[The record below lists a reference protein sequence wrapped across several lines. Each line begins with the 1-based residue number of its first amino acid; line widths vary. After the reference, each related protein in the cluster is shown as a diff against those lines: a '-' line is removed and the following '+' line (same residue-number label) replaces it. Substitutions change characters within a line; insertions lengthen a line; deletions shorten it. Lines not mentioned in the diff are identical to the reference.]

1 MDVRKVLIL
10 GLFGVAATSAPA
22 QDTAIP
28 SSETVEEIL
37 GEASGEPA
45 AEPAPELK
53 ALIDNCTAHKFETI
67 VVVDG
72 SRRGSRVK
80 ICGEEG
86 QTDADWLNTLR
97 DSVRKTAAD
106 QSMAAN
112 LKAQIVAALNAEI
125 ARLESAA
132 ASPAPIAVLAPEP
145 APAARLVGLSEEIVA
160 PVGPAPQYSVVPP
173 LPAPLPRAG
182 TAAAK
187 AASSTS
193 VAAAPLIRP
202 RLTIR
207 CALPREAFAACGS
220 MERETQVLIRADEDI
235 APRTSLRFLRGGET
249 RAELE
254 LGTLRKGE
262 VMREK
267 LPGRICAGVLR
278 GKVQIQV
285 LNAGRVAE
293 TLGPYALYCGS

>member
-1 MDVRKVLIL
+1 MVVRKALIL
-10 GLFGVAATSAPA
+10 GLLSVAATKAPA

-28 SSETVEEIL
+28 SSEAVAEIL
-37 GEASGEPA
+37 GDTGALPEAEPA
-45 AEPAPELK
+45 AELK
-53 ALIDNCTAHKFETI
+53 AVIDSCTAHKFETI

-72 SRRGSRVK
+72 SRKGSRVK
-80 ICGEEG
+80 ICGEQG
-86 QTDADWLNTLR
+86 QSDAEWLVTLR
-97 DSVRKTAAD
+97 DSVTKTAAD
-106 QSMAAN
+106 QSMAPN
-112 LKAQIVAALNAEI
+112 LKDQIITALKAEI

-132 ASPAPIAVLAPEP
+132 INAVPATEVAPGP
-145 APAARLVGLSEEIVA
+145 APAARLVGMSEEIVA
-160 PVGPAPQYSVVPP
+160 PAGPAPQYSVVPQ

-182 TAAAK
+182 TAAAN
-187 AASSTS
+187 AATSAS
-193 VAAAPLIRP
+193 VAAPLVRP

-207 CALPREAFAACGS
+207 CALPRETFAACGS
-220 MERETQVLIRADEDI
+220 MERATQLMIRADEDI
-235 APRTSLRFLRGGET
+235 APRTSLRFLRGGEA

-285 LNAGRVAE
+285 LNGGKVAE
-293 TLGPYALYCGS
+293 TLGPFALYCGS

>member
-1 MDVRKVLIL
+1 MVGRKALIL
-10 GLFGVAATSAPA
+10 GLLGMAATGALAQEADVLPSELDEVVAP
-22 QDTAIP
+22 
-28 SSETVEEIL
+28 
-37 GEASGEPA
+37 EPV
-45 AEPAPELK
+45 PELK
-53 ALIDNCTAHKFETI
+53 ALIDNCNARKFETI
-67 VVVDG
+67 VVLDQA
-72 SRRGSRVK
+72 SRRGSKVK

-106 QSMAAN
+106 EAMAPA
-112 LKAQIVAALNAEI
+112 LRDQIVAALNAEI
-125 ARLESAA
+125 ARLEAA
-132 ASPAPIAVLAPEP
+132 AIGVAVAGPAPG
-145 APAARLVGLSEEIVA
+145 ARLIGMSDEIVA
-160 PVGPAPQYSVVPP
+160 PAESAPQYSIVPP

-187 AASSTS
+187 TAAASASA
-193 VAAAPLIRP
+193 AAAPLIRP

-207 CALPREAFAACGS
+207 CALPRESFAGCVS
-220 MERETQVLIRADEDI
+220 MERETQLMIRADEDI
-235 APRTSLRFLRGGET
+235 APRTSLRFLRGGDT
-249 RAELE
+249 KAELE

-262 VMREK
+262 AMREK
-267 LPGRICAGVLR
+267 LPGRVCSGVLR

>member
-1 MDVRKVLIL
+1 MSVRKALIL
-10 GLFGVAATSAPA
+10 GLLGMAATSAPA

-28 SSETVEEIL
+28 SSDDVDAIL
-37 GEASGEPA
+37 GEASV
-45 AEPAPELK
+45 EPAPEMK
-53 ALIDNCTAHKFETI
+53 ALIDTCTAHKFETI

-72 SRRGSRVK
+72 SRKGSRVK

-86 QTDADWLNTLR
+86 QSDADWLNTLR
-97 DSVRKTAAD
+97 DSLRKTAD
-106 QSMAAN
+106 DPSMAAS
-112 LKAQIVAALNAEI
+112 LKDQIVTALVAEI
-125 ARLESAA
+125 ARLEGAA
-132 ASPAPIAVLAPEP
+132 ASPAAAAVLAPGP
-145 APAARLVGLSEEIVA
+145 ASAARLVGMSEEIVA
-160 PVGPAPQYSVVPP
+160 PAGPEPQYSLVPP

-187 AASSTS
+187 ANAALAS

-202 RLTIR
+202 RLTVR
-207 CALPREAFAACGS
+207 CALPREAFAGCGS
-220 MERETQVLIRADEDI
+220 MARETLLMIRADEDI
-235 APRTSLRFLRGGET
+235 APRTSLRFLRGGEA

-262 VMREK
+262 SMREK
-267 LPGRICAGVLR
+267 LPGRICSGVLR

-285 LNAGRVAE
+285 LNAGKVAE

>member
-1 MDVRKVLIL
+1 MGKRKALIL
-10 GLFGVAATSAPA
+10 GLLGMAATSATA
-22 QDTAIP
+22 QDTAVP
-28 SSETVEEIL
+28 SSEPGEEIPV
-37 GEASGEPA
+37 EAAPA
-45 AEPAPELK
+45 PAPELK
-53 ALIDNCTAHKFETI
+53 ALVDSCTAHKFETI

-72 SRRGSRVK
+72 TGKGSRVK

-86 QTDADWLNTLR
+86 QSDADWLNTLR
-97 DSVRKTAAD
+97 DSVRKTKAD
-106 QSMAAN
+106 EAMSTG
-112 LKAQIVAALNAEI
+112 LKDQIVAALDAEI

-132 ASPAPIAVLAPEP
+132 ASSVPVPAP
-145 APAARLVGLSEEIVA
+145 APAARLVGMSDGIVA
-160 PVGPAPQYSVVPP
+160 PAEPAPQYSVVPP

-187 AASSTS
+187 AAAASAS
-193 VAAAPLIRP
+193 VAAPLIRP

-207 CALPREAFAACGS
+207 CALPRETFAGCGS
-220 MERETQVLIRADEDI
+220 MARETQLMIRADEDI
-235 APRTSLRFLRGGET
+235 APRTSLRFLRGGHT

-254 LGTLRKGE
+254 IGTLRKGE
-262 VMREK
+262 AMREK
-267 LPGRICAGVLR
+267 LPGRVCSGALR